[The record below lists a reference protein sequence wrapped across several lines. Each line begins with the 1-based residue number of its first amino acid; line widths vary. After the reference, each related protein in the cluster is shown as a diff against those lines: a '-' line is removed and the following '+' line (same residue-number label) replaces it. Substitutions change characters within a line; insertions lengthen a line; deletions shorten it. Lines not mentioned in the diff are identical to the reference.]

1 MEQGLT
7 TCMATHLDA
16 TCVTEVKEAG
26 LKLLVHC
33 DSGNYHLAFH
43 ANNEEPCPVILHK
56 VDDMT
61 W

>member
-7 TCMATHLDA
+7 TCIATHLDA
-16 TCVTEVKEAG
+16 TCVTEVKKAG

-43 ANNEEPCPVILHK
+43 TNNEEPCPVILHK
-56 VDDMT
+56 
-61 W
+61 